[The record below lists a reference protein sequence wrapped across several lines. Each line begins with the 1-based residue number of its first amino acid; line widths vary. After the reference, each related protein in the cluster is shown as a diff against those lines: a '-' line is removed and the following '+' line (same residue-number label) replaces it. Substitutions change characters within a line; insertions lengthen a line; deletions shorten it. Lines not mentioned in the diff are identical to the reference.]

1 MSRANAAVTGAPSA
15 LLGQGAL
22 PAPAAH
28 LALPDYPLDAIDIGI
43 VHLGPG
49 AFHRAHQAAY
59 IDRLLAR
66 EPGWGICAVSLK
78 SRGLRDALRPQQ
90 GLYTMV
96 VLDRQVSYRVIGA
109 LREVL
114 VAAADRE
121 RVLERLANPQT
132 RIVTLTITEKGYC
145 LDARGEL
152 DLRHVDV
159 MHDLATP
166 QQPASALGFLVEGL
180 RRRHVRGL
188 APFTTISCDNLVDN
202 GLRLRTAVMRL
213 AMAQGSTAL
222 ARWIEQEATFP
233 RTMVDAIVPAT
244 DTALC
249 QRVGEVLGVRD
260 QWPVQREAF
269 SQWVIEDAFCNERPD
284 FASVGV
290 TLTGDVP
297 AYVRA
302 KLRLLNGAHSS
313 LAYLGLLL
321 GHVTV
326 GDAMND
332 PVLAAFVR
340 RLMVEDIRPTLV
352 SPPGMDLGAYIESI
366 LQRFR
371 NPTIRHELAQ
381 IAWDGSQKLP
391 FRLLG
396 TILDHLRSGYPI
408 ERLCLPVAAWMHFVR
423 RQAQAGKTLVDPLA
437 PELLRIGRACVNDV
451 AHDLPSFLALDAVFP
466 PALTGD
472 RRFVDA
478 MAQAYDCLRVKPECL
493 AQVLRETDVALR

>member
-1 MSRANAAVTGAPSA
+1 
-15 LLGQGAL
+15 
-22 PAPAAH
+22 
-28 LALPDYPLDAIDIGI
+28 
-43 VHLGPG
+43 
-49 AFHRAHQAAY
+49 
-59 IDRLLAR
+59 
-66 EPGWGICAVSLK
+66 
-78 SRGLRDALRPQQ
+78 
-90 GLYTMV
+90 
-96 VLDRQVSYRVIGA
+96 
-109 LREVL
+109 
-114 VAAADRE
+114 
-121 RVLERLANPQT
+121 
-132 RIVTLTITEKGYC
+132 
-145 LDARGEL
+145 
-152 DLRHVDV
+152 
-159 MHDLATP
+159 
-166 QQPASALGFLVEGL
+166 
-180 RRRHVRGL
+180 
-188 APFTTISCDNLVDN
+188 
-202 GLRLRTAVMRL
+202 
-213 AMAQGSTAL
+213 
-222 ARWIEQEATFP
+222 
-233 RTMVDAIVPAT
+233 MVDAIVPAT

-249 QRVGEVLGVRD
+249 ERAADALGVRD

-321 GHVTV
+321 GHASV

-332 PVLAAFVR
+332 PALAAFVR
-340 RLMVEDIRPTLV
+340 RLMMEDIRPTLI
-352 SPPGMDLGAYIESI
+352 SPPGMDLAAYIESI

-391 FRLLG
+391 FRLFG
-396 TILDHLRSGYPI
+396 TILDHLRSGHPI

-423 RQAQAGKTLVDPLA
+423 RRAQAGETLVDPLA
-437 PELLRIGRACVNDV
+437 PELLRIGRACANEV
-451 AHDLPSFLALDAVFP
+451 AHDLPLFLALDTVFP